1 MSWLEQIES
10 YDDLFETRNSK
21 SEARNKRND
30 GETRTVLKFR
40 FRVRFRISIF
50 GFRIFFRW
58 IPNVLS
64 RPKGDQISPIPMS
77 LMRATS

>member
-21 SEARNKRND
+21 SEARNKSKRQKGQNSN
-30 GETRTVLKFR
+30 GARELKFR
-40 FRVRFRISIF
+40 FRVRLLRISIF

-58 IPNVLS
+58 IPPNVLS
-64 RPKGDQISPIPMS
+64 RADKVI
-77 LMRATS
+77 R